1 MGINLSKQAF
11 FMKKSSYDQVKFLLS
26 AQQGIGLIF
35 IYTLEDQML
44 DQALFRVSE
53 EKERVN

>member
-1 MGINLSKQAF
+1 
-11 FMKKSSYDQVKFLLS
+11 MKKSSYDQVKFLLS

-44 DQALFRVSE
+44 DHALFRVSE

>member
-1 MGINLSKQAF
+1 
-11 FMKKSSYDQVKFLLS
+11 MKKSSYDQVKFLLS

-35 IYTLEDQML
+35 IYKLEDQML